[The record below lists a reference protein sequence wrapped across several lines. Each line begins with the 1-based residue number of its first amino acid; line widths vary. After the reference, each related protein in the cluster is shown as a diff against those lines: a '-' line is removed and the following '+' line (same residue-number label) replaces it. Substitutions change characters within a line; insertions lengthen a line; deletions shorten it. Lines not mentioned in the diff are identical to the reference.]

1 MRNSTGGWSIWANSM
16 PPWIKEGPPGHHP
29 EPLTP
34 RRLDQLKSAVANFDL
49 SSLVRR
55 QPACALAPGMPPRPV
70 FEEAYFSFDEL
81 RHRLLPN
88 VHLMANRWLF
98 QHLTCILDE
107 RMLTLLPEMETGG
120 RLPTS
125 ININISTLASRAF
138 SEFDR
143 RHSRRAASGES
154 GAKRAGR
161 PILELQP
168 FDIVA
173 DSSAFH
179 FARNFVRLRNYTV
192 CLDGLSCLQLPS
204 VPRDLLDVGLVKLHW
219 RAEEADAIERNHAAL
234 ADSIRRFGATR
245 VVLARCGEAAAIDFG
260 QSVGITRFQGW
271 HIDELLNGKSTSGAN
286 RSIS

>member
-98 QHLTCILDE
+98 QHLTCILDAFAPGCPLE
-107 RMLTLLPEMETGG
+107 SACTDTDTDVGPSGYLLLEPSMLTPM
-120 RLPTS
+120 PC
-125 ININISTLASRAF
+125 
-138 SEFDR
+138 
-143 RHSRRAASGES
+143 
-154 GAKRAGR
+154 
-161 PILELQP
+161 
-168 FDIVA
+168 
-173 DSSAFH
+173 SS
-179 FARNFVRLRNYTV
+179 
-192 CLDGLSCLQLPS
+192 
-204 VPRDLLDVGLVKLHW
+204 
-219 RAEEADAIERNHAAL
+219 
-234 ADSIRRFGATR
+234 
-245 VVLARCGEAAAIDFG
+245 
-260 QSVGITRFQGW
+260 
-271 HIDELLNGKSTSGAN
+271 
-286 RSIS
+286 